1 MVVVF
6 LGKEVRNVFKRK
18 VKKNLGEVENNLY
31 SMLRNK
37 MMFGL
42 VEIIWY
48 FHACFFNVL
57 LN

>member
-6 LGKEVRNVFKRK
+6 LGKEVRNVLKIK
-18 VKKNLGEVENNLY
+18 VKKTWGEVENNLY

-37 MMFGL
+37 MMSSL
-42 VEIIWY
+42 VKIISLD
-48 FHACFFNVL
+48 FHAFLMFL